1 LLAECRIGRQTLG
14 ADHGKDGRIGLLNGS
29 IALLNGGQD
38 FGLESGSFAV
48 HIGLKFDSFDGGP
61 EGIKCR
67 VIHRGAVVDFFQ
79 VVGVIFVVAEG
90 LGSGRTIRV
99 FRVRGPVLGPFGIR
113 GDLAT
118 VSWVW
123 VEFRSSENKSFGFLR
138 LIHDAKTITCW
149 DT

>member
-1 LLAECRIGRQTLG
+1 LG

-118 VSWVW
+118 VGWVW

>member
-1 LLAECRIGRQTLG
+1 MARCRIGRQTLG
-14 ADHGKDGRIGLLNGS
+14 PEHSEDGRIGLLNGS

-48 HIGLKFDSFDGGP
+48 HIGLKFDPFDGSP

-67 VIHRGAVVDFFQ
+67 VVHRGAVVVFVQ

-99 FRVRGPVLGPFGIR
+99 FRVRVPVLGPVGIR
-113 GDLAT
+113 GDLTT
-118 VSWVW
+118 VGWVRG
-123 VEFRSSENKSFGFLR
+123 EFRSSENKSFGFLR
-138 LIHDAKTITCW
+138 LIHDAKTITYW
-149 DT
+149 ET